1 MLQQPFGGLH
11 EHDANQ
17 VIAAWLAH
25 VRPDWQASA
34 ERTRTIQ
41 GSSDRPDI
49 IIQQGDRMPVI
60 VECEYGQPA
69 VGDAKKRLGKELV
82 NETRSFTEVVAIGID
97 EKCQNDTPAEFRNR
111 LDGSEPILQVQL
123 VRGVDSATSTMWPSR
138 PLSCRAEDLVAYC
151 EYAQVPQNV
160 IDDQSRQ
167 IAERIEASGTSLVGS
182 IRATGI
188 LAERTLT
195 KLRELTGCRHPHEN
209 EPNAVPPEEYPDF
222 LSPVCPNVC
231 DHDAQAT
238 RTACAIW
245 LIAIDLQ
252 NDLAQYSRN
261 LQGHNLHSTA
271 ALKNASLDVLTVSD
285 VLTQWRIIAGVNY
298 LPVIEL
304 AIESLGAGAMGNS
317 IPDVLDYLHQ
327 LSGQIN
333 ALHAKHVYNF
343 AGELWQRL
351 VTDREERAAHYTKPE
366 IAELLSSFG
375 AERFNSLG
383 PDAIANLSL
392 MDAACGTGTLLGAGE
407 RALRRKYAI
416 KGGRDANLH
425 RKRMEEHIY
434 GMDINGIAGTLT
446 AKRLTDINVE
456 QDYAKSK
463 VAVIT
468 DPAGS
473 LILMNP
479 GITGVSQVLG
489 YRSVTPTKGIGGE
502 EGIFHVML
510 QGIDWSLMNPPYS
523 RPRKGRQQATK
534 GLEPLRAAAK
544 RAKYLMSHGQA
555 GLASD
560 FSNLSNIRLAPRG
573 VYAHVL
579 PLSAAHAGSWKSW
592 RSQMEKDFQDIVAI
606 ANTSSTSLQSMSAD
620 TGMSEMLVVATK
632 RPSRPTNWRKTRIL
646 CVNLNSAPTTMAEGY
661 AMAQEIA
668 AIQVNR
674 DQGLLTHGSYSRIDQ
689 NEAGFPWTAVGNS
702 NNELTTVSIS
712 LIANEAFDP
721 LNLTTHKL
729 AMTMA
734 TLGDLCSTGP
744 THHTIGH
751 ATGSDP
757 GGAFEWTL
765 IDDFENAPAQQS
777 MWAVDATRQTT
788 IDSKPTH
795 GGTVTHESTAKQMVG
810 KRSRWFLN
818 RNIRWTSQATA
829 VAKTSKLAHGG
840 RGWNALQELTDSVGK
855 CIALYYNSTFGAIV
869 RNAYGQSTQA
879 GRAPIQVKAIE
890 GLPCPDF
897 SADTQGAKKA
907 REITDKNFDKLAK
920 KALQPFAYCFRDKN
934 RVLIDLVVA
943 EMLGLDTTDESIR
956 EMLEHYRLLFASE
969 PNVNGHNKKIV
980 ETLAE
985 HQQST

>member
-1 MLQQPFGGLH
+1 MC
-11 EHDANQ
+11 N
-17 VIAAWLAH
+17 
-25 VRPDWQASA
+25 
-34 ERTRTIQ
+34 
-41 GSSDRPDI
+41 
-49 IIQQGDRMPVI
+49 
-60 VECEYGQPA
+60 
-69 VGDAKKRLGKELV
+69 
-82 NETRSFTEVVAIGID
+82 
-97 EKCQNDTPAEFRNR
+97 
-111 LDGSEPILQVQL
+111 
-123 VRGVDSATSTMWPSR
+123 
-138 PLSCRAEDLVAYC
+138 
-151 EYAQVPQNV
+151 
-160 IDDQSRQ
+160 
-167 IAERIEASGTSLVGS
+167 
-182 IRATGI
+182 
-188 LAERTLT
+188 
-195 KLRELTGCRHPHEN
+195 
-209 EPNAVPPEEYPDF
+209 
-222 LSPVCPNVC
+222 
-231 DHDAQAT
+231 HDAQAT
-238 RTACAIW
+238 RTACTIW

-261 LQGHNLHSTA
+261 LQGLNLQGTD
-271 ALKNASLDVLTVSD
+271 ALKNASLNVLTVPD

-304 AIESLGAGAMGNS
+304 AIDSLSARAMGNS
-317 IPDVLDYLHQ
+317 IPDVLDSLHE

-351 VTDREERAAHYTKPE
+351 VTDREERASHYTKPE
-366 IAELLSSFG
+366 IAELLASVG

-383 PDAIANLSL
+383 APAIAKLNL

-416 KGGRDANLH
+416 KGGRDTNLH

-446 AKRLTDINVE
+446 AKRLTDMNVE

-473 LILMNP
+473 LILMDP
-479 GITGVSQVLG
+479 GVTGVSRVLG

-502 EGIFHVML
+502 GGIFHVML
-510 QGIDWSLMNPPYS
+510 QGINWSIMNPPYS

-544 RAKYLMSHGQA
+544 RGKYLMSHGQA

-579 PLSAAHAGSWKSW
+579 PLTAAHAGSWKSW
-592 RSQMEKDFQDIVAI
+592 RSQMEKDFQDIIAI
-606 ANTSSTSLQSMSAD
+606 ANTSSTALQSMSAD

-632 RPSRPTNWRKTRIL
+632 RSIRPTSWRATKIL
-646 CVNLNSAPTTMAEGY
+646 CVNLHSAPSTMAEGY

-668 AIQVNR
+668 AIPANS

-702 NNELTTVSIS
+702 NNEITTVSINLMAS
-712 LIANEAFDP
+712 EAFDP
-721 LNLTTHKL
+721 LTLTKHKL
-729 AMTMA
+729 GMPMA
-734 TLGDLCSTGP
+734 ALGDLSTAGP
-744 THHTIGH
+744 THHTIGY

-765 IDDFENAPAQQS
+765 MEALENAPAQQS
-777 MWAVDATRQTT
+777 MWAVDAKTQTT
-788 IDSKPTH
+788 IASKPTH
-795 GGTVTHESTAKQMVG
+795 GGMVIDESAAKQMVL

-840 RGWNALQELTDSVGK
+840 RGWNALQELTDPVGK

-879 GRAPIQVKAIE
+879 GRAPIQVNAIE
-890 GLPCPDF
+890 GMPCPAF
-897 SADTQGAKKA
+897 NTDTTEAKKA
-907 REITDKNFDKLAK
+907 RAIAEKNFDTLAK
-920 KALQPFAYCFRDKN
+920 KRLQPFGYCFRDKN
-934 RVLIDLVVA
+934 RVLIDSVVA
-943 EMLGLDTTDESIR
+943 EMLGLDITDESIN
-956 EMLEHYRLLFASE
+956 EMLEHYRVLFASE
-969 PNVNGHNKKIV
+969 PNVNGHNKQIV
-980 ETLAE
+980 EALAE
-985 HQQST
+985 HKQSA

>member
-1 MLQQPFGGLH
+1 
-11 EHDANQ
+11 
-17 VIAAWLAH
+17 
-25 VRPDWQASA
+25 
-34 ERTRTIQ
+34 
-41 GSSDRPDI
+41 
-49 IIQQGDRMPVI
+49 MPVI
-60 VECEYGQPA
+60 IECEYGQPA
-69 VGDAKKRLGKELV
+69 VGDASKRLGKELV
-82 NETRSFTEVVAIGID
+82 NETRPFTEIVAIGID
-97 EKCQNDTPAEFRNR
+97 ERCQNDTPADFRNR
-111 LDGSEPILQVQL
+111 LEASEPILRVQL
-123 VRGVDSATSTMWPSR
+123 VRGIDSAATTVWPRTPLPCR
-138 PLSCRAEDLVAYC
+138 PEDLIAYC
-151 EYAQVPQNV
+151 EYAQVPQTI

-167 IAERIEASGTSLVGS
+167 IAGKIEAAGANLLDS
-182 IRATGI
+182 IQATGL

-195 KLRELTGCRHPHEN
+195 KLRELTGCQHPHEKD
-209 EPNAVPPEEYPDF
+209 PNSA
-222 LSPVCPNVC
+222 VCPNTC

-238 RTACAIW
+238 RSACAIW

-252 NDLAQYSRN
+252 NDLARYSLN
-261 LQGHNLHSTA
+261 LQGLNLQTTD
-271 ALKNASLDVLTVSD
+271 ALKKASLNVLTVPD
-285 VLTQWRIIAGVNY
+285 VLTQWRIIEIVNY

-304 AIESLGAGAMGNS
+304 AIDSLDAGDMGNS
-317 IPDVLDYLHQ
+317 IPDVLDYLDQ

-366 IAELLSSFG
+366 IAELLASIG
-375 AERFNSLG
+375 AERFISLSA
-383 PDAIANLSL
+383 PAIADLNL

-446 AKRLTDINVE
+446 AKRLTDMNVE
-456 QDYAKSK
+456 QDYSQSK

-473 LILMNP
+473 LILMDP
-479 GITGVSQVLG
+479 GVTGVSRVLG

-502 EGIFHVML
+502 AGIFHVML
-510 QGIDWSLMNPPYS
+510 QSINWSIMNPPYS

-534 GLEPLRAAAK
+534 GLGPLRAAAK
-544 RAKYLMSHGQA
+544 RGKYLMSHGQA

-579 PLSAAHAGSWKSW
+579 PLTAAHAGSWKSW
-592 RSQMEKDFQDIVAI
+592 RSQMEKDFQDIIAI
-606 ANTSSTSLQSMSAD
+606 ANTSSTALQSMSAD

-632 RPSRPTNWRKTRIL
+632 RCRRPTSWSATKIL
-646 CVNLNSAPTTMAEGY
+646 CVNLHSAPSTMAEGY

-668 AIQVNR
+668 AIPANS
-674 DQGLLTHGSYSRIDQ
+674 DQGQITHGSYSRIDQ
-689 NEAGFPWTAVGNS
+689 TEAGFPWIAVGNS
-702 NNELTTVSIS
+702 NNEITTIS
-712 LIANEAFDP
+712 VNLIASEAFDP
-721 LNLTTHKL
+721 LTLTKHKL
-729 AMTMA
+729 AIPMA
-734 TLGDLCSTGP
+734 TLGDLSTAGP

-765 IDDFENAPAQQS
+765 MEDLENAPAQQS
-777 MWAVDATRQTT
+777 MWAVDAKTQTT
-788 IDSKPTH
+788 IASKPTH
-795 GGTVTHESTAKQMVG
+795 GGMVIDENAAKQMVL

-829 VAKTSKLAHGG
+829 VAKTSKLVHGG
-840 RGWNALQELTDSVGK
+840 RGWNALQELTDPVGK

-879 GRAPIQVKAIE
+879 GRAPIQVNAIE

-897 SADTQGAKKA
+897 NADTEEAKKA
-907 REITDKNFDKLAK
+907 REIAGKNFDKLVK
-920 KALQPFAYCFRDKN
+920 KSLQPFGYCFRDKN
-934 RVLIDLVVA
+934 RVLIDSVVA
-943 EMLGLDTTDESIR
+943 EMLGLDTTDESIS

-969 PNVNGHNKKIV
+969 PNVNGHNTKIV
-980 ETLAE
+980 EALAE
-985 HQQST
+985 HQESA